1 ATGDE
6 SVMPGLRRIA
16 LESARG
22 QSIVGSWG
30 HRFAG
35 PDGRLQ
41 GYGMMNSPGIPLTI
55 GLILARRAGVDDPVV
70 EIAITKSARLIRFYV
85 GKGAVPYGDHH
96 PWIQTHEDNGKCGMA
111 AVMFNLLGD
120 KEAAEFFSWMSLAS
134 HGAERDCGHTGNFF
148 NILWA
153 MPGVALCG
161 PHATGAW
168 MQEFGAWYFDLARRW
183 DGTFCHQGPPQ
194 TTNDKY
200 AGWDCTGVYLLAYAM
215 PLKKLF
221 LTGKQPSIVGELS
234 SDQAWSI
241 IRDGRGWT
249 NKDRNSFYDALSEE
263 ELLQRLKSWSPVVRE
278 RAAMALAR
286 RLKSPPES
294 VLQMLES
301 SRLEARYGACQALA
315 HFKEAAA
322 PAVPQ
327 LMKLLDHEDL
337 WLRIKAAEAL
347 VAIGPP
353 AKPALPLLLE
363 RLSRGPSKEDPRGME
378 QRYLSYA
385 LFDTPRRLLGNSLE
399 GLDREAFYN
408 AVRAGLRNED
418 GRARTIISSIYT
430 ALSEEDIR
438 PILPHIYRSIV
449 EPAPSGIMFADG
461 SRLAGLRVLAK
472 YHVAEGM

>member
-1 ATGDE
+1 
-6 SVMPGLRRIA
+6 MPGLRRIA

-30 HRFAG
+30 HGFAG
-35 PDGRLQ
+35 PDGRLR

-96 PWIQTHEDNGKCGMA
+96 PWIETHEDNGKCGMA

-120 KEAAEFFSWMSLAS
+120 HEAAEFFSWMSLAS

-161 PHATGAW
+161 PYATGAW

-194 TTNDKY
+194 MANDKY

-234 SDQAWSI
+234 SDQA
-241 IRDGRGWT
+241 
-249 NKDRNSFYDALSEE
+249 
-263 ELLQRLKSWSPVVRE
+263 
-278 RAAMALAR
+278 
-286 RLKSPPES
+286 
-294 VLQMLES
+294 
-301 SRLEARYGACQALA
+301 
-315 HFKEAAA
+315 
-322 PAVPQ
+322 
-327 LMKLLDHEDL
+327 
-337 WLRIKAAEAL
+337 
-347 VAIGPP
+347 
-353 AKPALPLLLE
+353 
-363 RLSRGPSKEDPRGME
+363 
-378 QRYLSYA
+378 
-385 LFDTPRRLLGNSLE
+385 
-399 GLDREAFYN
+399 
-408 AVRAGLRNED
+408 
-418 GRARTIISSIYT
+418 
-430 ALSEEDIR
+430 
-438 PILPHIYRSIV
+438 
-449 EPAPSGIMFADG
+449 
-461 SRLAGLRVLAK
+461 
-472 YHVAEGM
+472 